1 MAEERKS
8 HKAQKEKYEL
18 AEVEKD
24 IDKRVMDYWLTKREK
39 KEERKKK
46 AKGKAKK

>member
-8 HKAQKEKYEL
+8 HIAQKEKDEP
-18 AEVEKD
+18 AEGEKD

-39 KEERKKK
+39 KEVRKKK
-46 AKGKAKK
+46 AKRKAK

>member
-8 HKAQKEKYEL
+8 HTAQKEKYEL
-18 AEVEKD
+18 TEGEKD
-24 IDKRVMDYWLTKREK
+24 IDKRVMDYWLTKRE
-39 KEERKKK
+39 ERKKK

>member
-8 HKAQKEKYEL
+8 HIAQKDEP
-18 AEVEKD
+18 AEGEKD

-39 KEERKKK
+39 KEVRKKK
-46 AKGKAKK
+46 AKRKAK